1 MTGHARLLTGGHAQF
16 FPKKQHSVQPLPQQ
30 LDSLQTFLLFSS
42 NLSLK
47 FPLFF
52 AILYLISG
60 LTTHLRLLGRFL
72 FFRPAAGRLISIWK
86 EDLNMAEPY
95 RKGEY
100 VRYACNGV
108 CLGDDIRLDVPAGK
122 GTPKEFYILKPVS
135 NPASTIF
142 VPTGSPAL
150 VEKMGPVT
158 QPGGIRPTDPVR
170 QRSPPPVDRRP
181 QGPPGQAF
189 KPL

>member
-1 MTGHARLLTGGHAQF
+1 
-16 FPKKQHSVQPLPQQ
+16 
-30 LDSLQTFLLFSS
+30 
-42 NLSLK
+42 
-47 FPLFF
+47 
-52 AILYLISG
+52 
-60 LTTHLRLLGRFL
+60 
-72 FFRPAAGRLISIWK
+72 
-86 EDLNMAEPY
+86 MAEPY

-108 CLGDDIRLDVPAGK
+108 CLVDDIRLDVPAGK

-181 QGPPGQAF
+181 QGPPGQ
-189 KPL
+189 LSNHCESL

>member
-1 MTGHARLLTGGHAQF
+1 MPSF
-16 FPKKQHSVQPLPQQ
+16 FLKNSIVYNR
-30 LDSLQTFLLFSS
+30 FRGNLFIA
-42 NLSLK
+42 N
-47 FPLFF
+47 FF
-52 AILYLISG
+52 AFFLKSFFEIPSIFCYTVLNKWPDNAPPLVGSLFILP
-60 LTTHLRLLGRFL
+60 
-72 FFRPAAGRLISIWK
+72 PAAGRLISIWK

-108 CLGDDIRLDVPAGK
+108 CLVDDIRLDVPAGK

-181 QGPPGQAF
+181 QGPPGQ
-189 KPL
+189 LSNHCESL